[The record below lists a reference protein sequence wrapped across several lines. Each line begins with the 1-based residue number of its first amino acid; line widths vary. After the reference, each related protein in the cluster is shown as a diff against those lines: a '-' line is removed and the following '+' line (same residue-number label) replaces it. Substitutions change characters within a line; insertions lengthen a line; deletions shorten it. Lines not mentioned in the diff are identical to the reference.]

1 MQTGYFNAAWQDIK
15 NSPGWF
21 GKLVLLSLLSLIP
34 IFGWL
39 VVLGY
44 LYGWARDI
52 AWNVHGPL
60 PKRIFGN
67 EDGKLYSRGF
77 FAMVIGFV
85 CMLAP
90 WILEAVWGA
99 ITGMG
104 TAWSGRGHGGLF
116 MFVGLSTMIFSLLII
131 AASFFATLF
140 SWVGSMRMSV
150 YGRLGAGFQFGKVW
164 AMIRHDFSGLLR
176 ILGMAIVLAVVIGI
190 VVSILIFVLV
200 LIGLFIGFAMTG
212 GNLNIQSSHPGA
224 AVWAIV
230 FATGGIILVFAV
242 LCGILSTGMYVF
254 VEMMI
259 VRALG
264 YWTRQFDVP
273 AWRGQDDPMS
283 FELAGAAGYP
293 PVQQPPHVPP
303 TGQPPAQG

>member
-1 MQTGYFNAAWQDIK
+1 
-15 NSPGWF
+15 
-21 GKLVLLSLLSLIP
+21 
-34 IFGWL
+34 
-39 VVLGY
+39 
-44 LYGWARDI
+44 
-52 AWNVHGPL
+52 
-60 PKRIFGN
+60 
-67 EDGKLYSRGF
+67 
-77 FAMVIGFV
+77 
-85 CMLAP
+85 
-90 WILEAVWGA
+90 
-99 ITGMG
+99 
-104 TAWSGRGHGGLF
+104 
-116 MFVGLSTMIFSLLII
+116 
-131 AASFFATLF
+131 
-140 SWVGSMRMSV
+140 MRMSV

-273 AWRGQDDPMS
+273 AWRGQDDPMP

>member
-242 LCGILSTGMYVF
+242 L
-254 VEMMI
+254 
-259 VRALG
+259 
-264 YWTRQFDVP
+264 
-273 AWRGQDDPMS
+273 
-283 FELAGAAGYP
+283 
-293 PVQQPPHVPP
+293 
-303 TGQPPAQG
+303 